1 MLVQHPNGTVL
12 DRTEPRT
19 TTPLEA
25 LRAIAENKPGVQVD
39 ADLYYALGGPDI
51 AEFRAARILGTPTAI
66 SVPPLHA
73 SSEVTF
79 SLSGPDVVIEV
90 KLHYSAPVDATF
102 PDDVADDP
110 ELDSLTDPLD
120 AADWLP
126 TPAKRYSEN
135 EPWLSNIVQQ
145 AVHGGELDGMP
156 AEEWL
161 RQQAER
167 YLNEVCTE
175 IRRGSAGQAVSTR

>member
-1 MLVQHPNGTVL
+1 MLMQHPNGKAL
-12 DRTEPRT
+12 DRTVS
-19 TTPLEA
+19 PLAA
-25 LRAIAENKPGVQVD
+25 LRAIAENKPGVSVD

-51 AEFRAARILGTPTAI
+51 AEFRAARMLGTPTAI

-79 SLSGPDVVIEV
+79 SLCGPDVVVEV
-90 KLHYSAPVDATF
+90 KFHYSAPVDATF
-102 PDDVADDP
+102 PDDVADAP
-110 ELDSLTDPLD
+110 ELDSLTTPLD
-120 AADWLP
+120 AVDWLP
-126 TPAKRYSEN
+126 TPSERYPEN
-135 EPWLSNIVQQ
+135 ERYLTGIVRR
-145 AVHGGELDGMP
+145 AIGGGPDGEA

-175 IRRGSAGQAVSTR
+175 IRRGSAGQVVSAR